1 MVKWVNMMCPL
12 LQLPPV
18 RSPALLPKHS
28 VAMPPVTRLRMV
40 NQYNDMKNYPEYF
53 VDDPTLENGNM
64 CIYIGTNHR
73 HGSEFVLEYLYAL
86 MPMVWP
92 VE

>member
-1 MVKWVNMMCPL
+1 
-12 LQLPPV
+12 
-18 RSPALLPKHS
+18 
-28 VAMPPVTRLRMV
+28 MV